1 MELFHMYSATEEA
14 LDLSPPGAFVVE
26 EREEGKG
33 KAVYS
38 RLGHARG
45 ELIARFTGRVLP
57 YRTQH
62 TLQINPAV
70 HLLDLDFVGYLAHSC
85 SPNVFVDMQGL
96 EVWAL
101 EDVGPEAVLAMD
113 YAATEDL
120 LFKQFACLCGSPG
133 CRHWITGRKELVNDE
148 GRRYLQGLAKC

>member
-1 MELFHMYSATEEA
+1 MQMQLDTTLEPEPSFLPEEQ
-14 LDLSPPGAFVVE
+14 FIVT

-38 RLGHARG
+38 STGHARG
-45 ELIARFTGRVLP
+45 ELIARFTGEVLP

-62 TLQINPAV
+62 TLQINPAI
-70 HLLDLDFVGYLAHSC
+70 HLSDLKFVGYLAHSC
-85 SPNVFVDMQGL
+85 QPNVFVDMQSL

-101 EDVGPEAVLAMD
+101 EDIYPHQALTMD

-120 LFKQFACLCGSPG
+120 LYKQFACLCGSPG
-133 CRHWITGRKELVNDE
+133 CRHWITGRKEKVNAQ
-148 GRRYLQGLAKC
+148 GRKYLRKFKAC

>member
-1 MELFHMYSATEEA
+1 MELFHLKSASEA
-14 LDLSPPGAFVVE
+14 GLDLSPLGAFVVE
-26 EREEGKG
+26 QREEGKG

-38 RLGHARG
+38 RHGHARG
-45 ELIARFTGRVLP
+45 ELIARFTGTVLP

-70 HLLDLDFVGYLAHSC
+70 HLLDAEFVGYLAHSC

-101 EDVGPEAVLAMD
+101 EDVGPESALTMD
-113 YAATEDL
+113 YAATEDQ

-133 CRHWITGRKELVNDE
+133 CRHWITGRKERINEE
-148 GRRYLQGLAKC
+148 GEDYLRGLKKC